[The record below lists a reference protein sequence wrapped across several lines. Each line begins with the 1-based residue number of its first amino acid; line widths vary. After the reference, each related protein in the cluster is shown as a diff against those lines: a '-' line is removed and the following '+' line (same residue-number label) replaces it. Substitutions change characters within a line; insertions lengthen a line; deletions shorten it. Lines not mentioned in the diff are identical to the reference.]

1 MTQKKVTKVLEGL
14 VHRRFSLESLKE
26 LIEIQLHLK
35 NPITLSDVTADK
47 DECDTCDHNLMF
59 NLNEHG
65 IFCDIDIYF
74 LPLRKENEFGDTILV
89 TEVGYEFDDR
99 D

>member
-1 MTQKKVTKVLEGL
+1 MTHKDVIKVLEGL
-14 VHRRFSLESLKE
+14 VHRRFSLESLEVMLQNE
-26 LIEIQLHLK
+26 LYLDKHLG
-35 NPITLSDVTADK
+35 LVDVTADK
-47 DECDTCDHNLMF
+47 DECDTSDHNLMV
-59 NLNEHG
+59 NLDAHG

-74 LPLRKENEFGDTILV
+74 LPLRKTSEFGDTILV